1 MRLQV
6 LLPTEVLLDAEVDRV
21 VADAEDGSLCIL
33 PRHVDFLA
41 SLAPGILIYGTEG
54 GGEAY
59 VAVDEGVLVKIGETV
74 LVTTANAVRGG
85 ELGNLWKTFRE
96 RFQEAGEK
104 EKVARSAAAKLEADM
119 VRRFMELGER

>member
-6 LLPTEVLLDAEVDRV
+6 LIPTEVLLDAEVDRV

-41 SLAPGILIYGTEG
+41 SLVPGILAYGTADG
-54 GGEAY
+54 QEAY
-59 VAVDEGVLVKIGETV
+59 VAVDEGMLVKIGETV
-74 LVTTANAVRGG
+74 FVATANAVRGD

-96 RFQEAGEK
+96 RFQETGEK